1 MTKKN
6 VGGAPAGISSE
17 MMYKNDVMVKYE
29 VKGEWITGE
38 ETESISIMMFIILKL
53 NVNKIMSNK
62 FPKIYDAKYYFD
74 DDLYQLE
81 VESKGCLLDIIVEF
95 SNNIKY
101 KISFYDISR
110 FSQDVA
116 EELQQSSFLYEENI
130 IFLTRITKN
139 NIIRTINEL
148 ENKGIYCRLK
158 DNEI

>member
-1 MTKKN
+1 
-6 VGGAPAGISSE
+6 
-17 MMYKNDVMVKYE
+17 MYKNDVMVKYE

-38 ETESISIMMFIILKL
+38 ETESISIMVFIILKL

-81 VESKGCLLDIIVEF
+81 VESKGCLLNINVEF

-116 EELQQSSFLYEENI
+116 EELQQSSFFYDENI
-130 IFLTRITKN
+130 IFLTRITKD
-139 NIIRTINEL
+139 NIVRTINEL

>member
-1 MTKKN
+1 
-6 VGGAPAGISSE
+6 

-81 VESKGCLLDIIVEF
+81 VENKGCLLNIIVEF
-95 SNNIKY
+95 SNNTKY

-116 EELQQSSFLYEENI
+116 EVLQQSSFFYEENI
-130 IFLTRITKN
+130 IFLTRITKD

>member
-1 MTKKN
+1 
-6 VGGAPAGISSE
+6 
-17 MMYKNDVMVKYE
+17 MYKNDVMVKYE

-38 ETESISIMMFIILKL
+38 ETESISIMMFIILEL

-81 VESKGCLLDIIVEF
+81 VESKGCLLNIIVEF

-116 EELQQSSFLYEENI
+116 EELQQSSFFYEENI
-130 IFLTRITKN
+130 IFLTRITKD

-148 ENKGIYCRLK
+148 ENKGIYYRLK

>member
-1 MTKKN
+1 
-6 VGGAPAGISSE
+6 

-29 VKGEWITGE
+29 EKGEWKTGE
-38 ETESISIMMFIILKL
+38 ETESISIMVFIILKL

-81 VESKGCLLDIIVEF
+81 VESKGCLLNIIVEF

-116 EELQQSSFLYEENI
+116 EELQQSSFFYEENI
-130 IFLTRITKN
+130 IFLTRITKD
-139 NIIRTINEL
+139 NIVRTINEL

>member
-1 MTKKN
+1 
-6 VGGAPAGISSE
+6 
-17 MMYKNDVMVKYE
+17 MYKNDVMVKYE

-53 NVNKIMSNK
+53 NVNKIMSNR

-81 VESKGCLLDIIVEF
+81 VESKGCLLNIIVEF

-116 EELQQSSFLYEENI
+116 EELQQSSFFYEENI
-130 IFLTRITKN
+130 IFLTRITKD

-148 ENKGIYCRLK
+148 ENKGIYYRLK

>member
-1 MTKKN
+1 
-6 VGGAPAGISSE
+6 

-81 VESKGCLLDIIVEF
+81 VESKGCLLNIIVEF

-116 EELQQSSFLYEENI
+116 EELQQSSFFYEENI
-130 IFLTRITKN
+130 IFLTRITKD

-148 ENKGIYCRLK
+148 ENKGIYYRLK

>member
-1 MTKKN
+1 
-6 VGGAPAGISSE
+6 
-17 MMYKNDVMVKYE
+17 MYKNDVMVKYE
-29 VKGEWITGE
+29 VKGEWITGK

-81 VESKGCLLDIIVEF
+81 VESKGCLLNIIVEF

-116 EELQQSSFLYEENI
+116 EELQQSSFFYEENI
-130 IFLTRITKN
+130 IFLTRITKD

-148 ENKGIYCRLK
+148 ENKGIYYRLK

>member
-1 MTKKN
+1 
-6 VGGAPAGISSE
+6 
-17 MMYKNDVMVKYE
+17 MYKNDVMVKYE

-130 IFLTRITKN
+130 IFLTRITKD

>member
-1 MTKKN
+1 
-6 VGGAPAGISSE
+6 
-17 MMYKNDVMVKYE
+17 MYKNDVMVKYV

-38 ETESISIMMFIILKL
+38 ETESISIMVFIILKL

-81 VESKGCLLDIIVEF
+81 VESKGCLLNINVEF

-116 EELQQSSFLYEENI
+116 EELQQSSFFYDENI
-130 IFLTRITKN
+130 IFLTRITKD
-139 NIIRTINEL
+139 NIVRTINEL

>member
-1 MTKKN
+1 
-6 VGGAPAGISSE
+6 
-17 MMYKNDVMVKYE
+17 MYKNDVMVKYE

-53 NVNKIMSNK
+53 NVNKIMSNR

-81 VESKGCLLDIIVEF
+81 VESKGCLLNIIVEF

-130 IFLTRITKN
+130 IFLTRITKD

>member
-1 MTKKN
+1 
-6 VGGAPAGISSE
+6 

-38 ETESISIMMFIILKL
+38 ETESFSIMMFIILKL

-81 VESKGCLLDIIVEF
+81 VESRGCLLNIIVEF

-116 EELQQSSFLYEENI
+116 EELQQSSFFYEENI
-130 IFLTRITKN
+130 IFLTRITKD

-148 ENKGIYCRLK
+148 ENKGIYYRLK

>member
-1 MTKKN
+1 
-6 VGGAPAGISSE
+6 

-81 VESKGCLLDIIVEF
+81 VESKGCLLNIIVEF

-116 EELQQSSFLYEENI
+116 EELQQSSFFYEENI
-130 IFLTRITKN
+130 IFLTRITKD

>member
-1 MTKKN
+1 
-6 VGGAPAGISSE
+6 

-38 ETESISIMMFIILKL
+38 ETESISIMVFIILKL

-81 VESKGCLLDIIVEF
+81 VESKGCLLNIIVEF

-116 EELQQSSFLYEENI
+116 EELQQSSFFYEENI
-130 IFLTRITKN
+130 IFLTRITKD

-148 ENKGIYCRLK
+148 ENKGIYYRLK

>member
-1 MTKKN
+1 
-6 VGGAPAGISSE
+6 

-29 VKGEWITGE
+29 EKGEWKTAE
-38 ETESISIMMFIILKL
+38 ETESISIMVFIILKL

-81 VESKGCLLDIIVEF
+81 VESKGCLLNIIVEF

-116 EELQQSSFLYEENI
+116 EELQQSSFFYEENI
-130 IFLTRITKN
+130 IFLTRITKD

-148 ENKGIYCRLK
+148 ENKGIYYRLK

>member
-1 MTKKN
+1 
-6 VGGAPAGISSE
+6 
-17 MMYKNDVMVKYE
+17 MMYKNYVMVKYE
-29 VKGEWITGE
+29 EKGEWKTGE
-38 ETESISIMMFIILKL
+38 ETESISIMVFIILKL

-74 DDLYQLE
+74 DDLYKLE
-81 VESKGCLLDIIVEF
+81 VESKGCLLNIIVEF
-95 SNNIKY
+95 STNIKY

-116 EELQQSSFLYEENI
+116 EELQQSSFFYEENI
-130 IFLTRITKN
+130 IFLTRITKD

>member
-1 MTKKN
+1 
-6 VGGAPAGISSE
+6 

-38 ETESISIMMFIILKL
+38 ETESISIMVFIILKL

-81 VESKGCLLDIIVEF
+81 VESKGCLLNINVEF

-116 EELQQSSFLYEENI
+116 EELQQSSFFYDENI
-130 IFLTRITKN
+130 IFLTRITKD
-139 NIIRTINEL
+139 NIVRTINEL

>member
-1 MTKKN
+1 
-6 VGGAPAGISSE
+6 
-17 MMYKNDVMVKYE
+17 MYKNDVMVKYE
-29 VKGEWITGE
+29 EKGEWKTAE
-38 ETESISIMMFIILKL
+38 ETESISIMVVIILKL

-81 VESKGCLLDIIVEF
+81 VESKGCLLNIIVEF
-95 SNNIKY
+95 SNNIKN
-101 KISFYDISR
+101 KISFYDLSR

-116 EELQQSSFLYEENI
+116 EELQQASFFYEENI
-130 IFLTRITKN
+130 IFLTRITKD
-139 NIIRTINEL
+139 NIVRTINEL

>member
-1 MTKKN
+1 
-6 VGGAPAGISSE
+6 
-17 MMYKNDVMVKYE
+17 MYKNDVMVKYE

-38 ETESISIMMFIILKL
+38 ETESISIMVFIILKL
-53 NVNKIMSNK
+53 NVNKFMSNK

-81 VESKGCLLDIIVEF
+81 VESKGCLLNIIVEF

-101 KISFYDISR
+101 KISYYDISR
-110 FSQDVA
+110 FSQDIA
-116 EELQQSSFLYEENI
+116 EELQQSSFFYEENI
-130 IFLTRITKN
+130 IFLTRITKD

-148 ENKGIYCRLK
+148 ENKGIYYRLK

>member
-1 MTKKN
+1 
-6 VGGAPAGISSE
+6 
-17 MMYKNDVMVKYE
+17 
-29 VKGEWITGE
+29 
-38 ETESISIMMFIILKL
+38 MMFIILKL

-62 FPKIYDAKYYFD
+62 FPKIYNSEYYFD

-116 EELQQSSFLYEENI
+116 EELQQSSFFYEENI
-130 IFLTRITKN
+130 IFLTRITKD

>member
-1 MTKKN
+1 
-6 VGGAPAGISSE
+6 

-29 VKGEWITGE
+29 VKGEWKTGE
-38 ETESISIMMFIILKL
+38 ETESISIMVFIILKL

-81 VESKGCLLDIIVEF
+81 VESKGCLLNIIVEF

-116 EELQQSSFLYEENI
+116 EELQQSSFFYEENI
-130 IFLTRITKN
+130 IFLTRITKD

-148 ENKGIYCRLK
+148 ENKGIYYRLK

>member
-1 MTKKN
+1 
-6 VGGAPAGISSE
+6 

-38 ETESISIMMFIILKL
+38 ETESISIMMFIILEL

-81 VESKGCLLDIIVEF
+81 VESKGCLLNIIVEF

-116 EELQQSSFLYEENI
+116 EELQQSSFFYEENI
-130 IFLTRITKN
+130 IFLTRITKD

-148 ENKGIYCRLK
+148 ENKGIYYRLK

>member
-1 MTKKN
+1 
-6 VGGAPAGISSE
+6 
-17 MMYKNDVMVKYE
+17 MYKNDVMVKYE

-38 ETESISIMMFIILKL
+38 ETESFSIMMFIILKL

-81 VESKGCLLDIIVEF
+81 VESRGCLLNIIVEF

-116 EELQQSSFLYEENI
+116 EELQQSSFFYEENI
-130 IFLTRITKN
+130 IFLTRITKD

>member
-1 MTKKN
+1 
-6 VGGAPAGISSE
+6 
-17 MMYKNDVMVKYE
+17 MYKNDVMVKYE

-81 VESKGCLLDIIVEF
+81 VESKGCLLNIIVEF

-116 EELQQSSFLYEENI
+116 EELQQSSFFYEENI
-130 IFLTRITKN
+130 IFLTRITKD

-148 ENKGIYCRLK
+148 ENKGIYYRLK

>member
-1 MTKKN
+1 
-6 VGGAPAGISSE
+6 
-17 MMYKNDVMVKYE
+17 MYKNDVMVKYE

-38 ETESISIMMFIILKL
+38 ETESISIMVFIILKL

-81 VESKGCLLDIIVEF
+81 VESKGCLLNINVEF

-116 EELQQSSFLYEENI
+116 EELQQSSFFYEENI
-130 IFLTRITKN
+130 IFLTRITKD

-148 ENKGIYCRLK
+148 ENKGIYYRLK

>member
-1 MTKKN
+1 
-6 VGGAPAGISSE
+6 
-17 MMYKNDVMVKYE
+17 MYKNDVMVKYE
-29 VKGEWITGE
+29 EKGEWKTAE
-38 ETESISIMMFIILKL
+38 ETESISIMVFIILKL

-81 VESKGCLLDIIVEF
+81 VESKGCLLNIIVEF

-116 EELQQSSFLYEENI
+116 EELQQSSFFYEENI
-130 IFLTRITKN
+130 IFLTRITKE

-148 ENKGIYCRLK
+148 ENKGIYYRLK
-158 DNEI
+158 DNEIYKRD